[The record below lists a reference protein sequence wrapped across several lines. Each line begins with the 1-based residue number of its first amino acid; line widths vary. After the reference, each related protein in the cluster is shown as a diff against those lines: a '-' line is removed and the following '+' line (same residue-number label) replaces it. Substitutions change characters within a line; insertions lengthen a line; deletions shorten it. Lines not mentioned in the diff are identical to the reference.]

1 MEVFAKMEAKNS
13 ELKICPKC
21 GKAYKGH
28 PAISRVDNATPI
40 CPLCGTREALEGFG
54 IGKEEREKIIDS
66 IPIVDDEK

>member
-28 PAISRVDNATPI
+28 PAISRVDNATQI

-66 IPIVDDEK
+66 IPIEDDEK

>member
-1 MEVFAKMEAKNS
+1 MGVFAKMETKNS
-13 ELKICPKC
+13 EVKICPKC

-28 PAISRVDNATPI
+28 PAISRVDNATQI

-66 IPIVDDEK
+66 IPIEDDEK